1 MQERSFLFL
10 PAFTLVLSGIML
22 SLACHRCAAS
32 KVDSVQNTPTTFTI
46 PYSLD
51 APSERYP
58 LAAVELQE
66 VSGLSPTSTPG
77 QFVAISDE
85 KGEFYFLDLAK
96 GGTITNRVMFKEKGD
111 FEGIEMVGDTVYC
124 IKSDGDLYKI
134 FDWAKGGTPSM
145 SMVKLGF
152 ENNDIEGLCY
162 DRQRKALLIA
172 AKEDPERSV
181 KRSVWSYSIATGQLN
196 PTPVYSVDPAAVDQ
210 LVNNNDDNKQR
221 YFSTSGIAVHPISG
235 DIYLIS
241 TSLKRLAVLD
251 YATGALKAA
260 VRFDKD
266 VLGQP
271 EGISFDAEGNLY
283 ISSEAKKTTA
293 MIAKFNLN
301 KS

>member
-10 PAFTLVLSGIML
+10 PAFTLILSGIML

-32 KVDSVQNTPTTFTI
+32 KVDSVQITPSNFVI
-46 PYSLD
+46 PYTLD
-51 APSERYP
+51 APSERYS
-58 LAAVELQE
+58 LAAAELQE
-66 VSGLSPTSTPG
+66 ISGLSPTATPG
-77 QFVAISDE
+77 QFMAISDE
-85 KGEFYFLDLAK
+85 KGEFYLLDLTK
-96 GGTITNRVMFKEKGD
+96 GGTITSRVLFKEKGD
-111 FEGIEMVGDTVYC
+111 FEGIEVVGDTVYC

-134 FDWAKGGTPSM
+134 SNWAKGGTPAINV
-145 SMVKLGF
+145 VKLGF
-152 ENNDIEGLCY
+152 DDNDIEGLGY
-162 DRQRKALLIA
+162 DRQRNALLIA

-181 KRSVWSYSIATGQLN
+181 KRGIWAYSIATGQLN
-196 PTPVYSVDPAAVDQ
+196 TTPVYNLDPANVDQ
-210 LVNNNDDNKQR
+210 LVNNDDDNKQR
-221 YFSTSGIAVHPISG
+221 YFSTSGVAVHPISG

-260 VRFDKD
+260 VRLDKD

-283 ISSEAKKTTA
+283 ISSEAKKTAA
-293 MIAKFNLN
+293 MIAKFTLK